1 MGILKRSEI
10 DNKYKWD
17 LTKIVKD
24 KKDFDK
30 KYKEIEK
37 LINNISNYKDII
49 TKDENTLYNFLK
61 DYEELEDD
69 YYLVK
74 VIRPSK
80 CKQEMYTDYIRIIK

>member
-1 MGILKRSEI
+1 MKEELELLNDYLRKKELTYSEF
-10 DNKYKWD
+10 N
-17 LTKIVKD
+17 
-24 KKDFDK
+24 DF
-30 KYKEIEK
+30 IG
-37 LINNISNYKDII
+37 NY
-49 TKDENTLYNFLK
+49 FVK

>member
-1 MGILKRSEI
+1 MKNNKDMKYNERKIKIIKRLPKERELTYSEF
-10 DNKYKWD
+10 KD
-17 LTKIVKD
+17 L
-24 KKDFDK
+24 
-30 KYKEIEK
+30 IE
-37 LINNISNYKDII
+37 NYFK
-49 TKDENTLYNFLK
+49 K

>member
-1 MGILKRSEI
+1 MK
-10 DNKYKWD
+10 
-17 LTKIVKD
+17 
-24 KKDFDK
+24 
-30 KYKEIEK
+30 EK
-37 LINNISNYKDII
+37 LELLSDCLKKRELTYSEFKDLIENY
-49 TKDENTLYNFLK
+49 FVK